1 MSKKVL
7 ECLALNKEVANKRL
21 AIYTWGNVSVRDG
34 SIVNIKPSG
43 IPFNSLK
50 EEDISQVDIET
61 GRLIKGKKP
70 SVDTAIHLEIYKAF
84 PNTGAVIHTH
94 STYASTFAQA
104 KKDIPILG
112 TTHADYFPTSI
123 PVADQICLQS
133 KEKMETLVGKSLV
146 KKINDLD
153 LGTLRANAILI
164 PSHGPVVW
172 CEKSSDIVEYA
183 VVLEELAKLAYFTL
197 TLNPLVDLGREDL
210 DIFNFHFER
219 KNGKEKYYGQD
230 IR

>member
-1 MSKKVL
+1 M
-7 ECLALNKEVANKRL
+7 
-21 AIYTWGNVSVRDG
+21 GNVSVRDG
-34 SIVNIKPSG
+34 RIINIKPSG

-50 EEDISQVDIET
+50 EEDISQVDIKT
-61 GRLIKGKKP
+61 GYLTKGKKP

-123 PVADQICLQS
+123 PVADQVCLQS

-153 LGTLRANAILI
+153 LGKLQANAVLI
-164 PSHGPVVW
+164 PRHGPVVW

-183 VVLEELAKLAYFTL
+183 VV
-197 TLNPLVDLGREDL
+197 
-210 DIFNFHFER
+210 
-219 KNGKEKYYGQD
+219 
-230 IR
+230 

>member
-7 ECLALNKEVANKRL
+7 ECLELNKEVANKRL

-94 STYASTFAQA
+94 STYASTLLRL
-104 KKDIPILG
+104 KKTFLFWVQLMRIIFLPQYLLLIK
-112 TTHADYFPTSI
+112 YVF
-123 PVADQICLQS
+123 
-133 KEKMETLVGKSLV
+133 KV
-146 KKINDLD
+146 K
-153 LGTLRANAILI
+153 
-164 PSHGPVVW
+164 
-172 CEKSSDIVEYA
+172 
-183 VVLEELAKLAYFTL
+183 
-197 TLNPLVDLGREDL
+197 
-210 DIFNFHFER
+210 R
-219 KNGKEKYYGQD
+219 KW
-230 IR
+230 RP